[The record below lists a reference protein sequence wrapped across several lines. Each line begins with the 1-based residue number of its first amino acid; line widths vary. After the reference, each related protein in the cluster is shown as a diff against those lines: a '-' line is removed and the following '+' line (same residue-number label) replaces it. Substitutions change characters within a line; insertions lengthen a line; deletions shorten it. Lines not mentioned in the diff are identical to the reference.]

1 MENNVISM
9 EEAKQLH
16 DALEGLNE
24 DKKVLEKAREDAQL
38 EMDSNP
44 EISVIEQSE
53 DNIEETKKDYL
64 EAFSPYGL
72 TDNEATQLLSVILEY
87 RVNMDKNGVFA
98 KLPEKIQN
106 IAKGF
111 THVDGRVISND
122 TAAAVIL
129 DQFVNDAKMNNTL
142 NSYIEDMNSALGSM
156 GIEYDAI
163 FSKATDEIFDR
174 IDDLEVTDPEKAE
187 KLKEIKKSFENSKDY
202 FILINGMVGE
212 GFTKKFVIKKYLNMY
227 ISRVYMFNKTLM
239 NGETV
244 KFPDISEMIQIIH
257 DTVGRDGLTFS
268 DDVYKIFSV
277 IIINEVM
284 RLNLDGEEN
293 VSNLAYAYRLINNIY
308 TLKYISNYTES
319 QRKTVDSI
327 IESLRVIEN
336 KIK

>member
-1 MENNVISM
+1 MENNTMTM
-9 EEAKQLH
+9 EEVKQFH

-24 DKKVLEKAREDAQL
+24 DKKALEKAREEAQL

-44 EISVIEQSE
+44 KISVIEQNE

-72 TDNEATQLLSVILEY
+72 TDNEATQLLSVILQY
-87 RVNMDKNGVFA
+87 RIDGNKDGLYS
-98 KLPEKIQN
+98 KLPAKIQT
-106 IAKGF
+106 ITKGF
-111 THVDGRVISND
+111 TVIDGHRVSND
-122 TAAAVIL
+122 VAATIIL
-129 DQFVNDAKMNNTL
+129 DQFINDAKMNNTL
-142 NSYIEDMNSALGSM
+142 DSYIEDMNSALGNM
-156 GIEYDAI
+156 GVEYDAI

-174 IDDLEVTDPEKAE
+174 IDELEVTDPEKAE
-187 KLKEIKKSFENSKDY
+187 KLKEIKQSFEFSKDY
-202 FILINGMVGE
+202 FLLISGMVGE

-227 ISRVYMFNKTLM
+227 ISRVYMFNKTMM
-239 NGETV
+239 NGKTV
-244 KFPDISEMIQIIH
+244 KFPDISEMIQILYDAMARENIF
-257 DTVGRDGLTFS
+257 FS
-268 DDVYKIFSV
+268 DDVLKIFTV

-284 RLNLDGEEN
+284 GLDLDGEKN

-336 KIK
+336 KIN